1 MDENG
6 DDGDKW
12 TMVPFQKWWFSVLE
26 TIDGK
31 ARSLTHKSKNKTK
44 IYQEQCCFWLLRTEL
59 WACCVSKATP
69 LSLIRGWLLI
79 WPLIWQSGFS
89 PVLLDTV
96 PYLLGWVIAQEIKG
110 EALMEWWSQDHL
122 TDEEICSSRKAT
134 RTLASIVKINF
145 LSALNQR
152 LATI

>member
-12 TMVPFQKWWFSVLE
+12 TMVPFQKLWFSVLE
-26 TIDGK
+26 TIDGR
-31 ARSLTHKSKNKTK
+31 ARSLTHEKQDQNQNVLGTVV
-44 IYQEQCCFWLLRTEL
+44 FWLLRTEL

-69 LSLIRGWLLI
+69 RSLIRGWLLI
-79 WPLIWQSGFS
+79 WSLIWQSGFS

-96 PYLLGWVIAQEIKG
+96 PYLLGWVIAQEING

-122 TDEEICSSRKAT
+122 TDEEICSSRKAK

-145 LSALNQR
+145 FSALNQR